1 MTQASSGAA
10 KAAEAK
16 SNAAPTKDSLVKE
29 FGAAGLKESP
39 DGKWEYNVTGAEN
52 VRRASDMMSGVRRID
67 VERGAEVQASMQSE
81 TLRDHRGRDTH
92 VPVHLAERAAMKR
105 GLHAKPFWG
114 RAKTKTVYHADG
126 SVTVYER
133 INGELVPMD
142 EEE

>member
-39 DGKWEYNVTGAEN
+39 DGKWEYNVTGSEN
-52 VRRASDMMSGVRRID
+52 VQRASEMMAGVRRID
-67 VERGAEVQASMQSE
+67 IERGAEVQAGIQSE

-92 VPVHLAERAAMKR
+92 VPLHLAERAAMKR
-105 GLHAKPFWG
+105 GLHAKPLWG

-126 SVTVYER
+126 TVTVYER
-133 INGELVPMD
+133 INGRLVAAED
-142 EEE
+142 D

>member
-39 DGKWEYNVTGAEN
+39 DGKWEYNVTGSAN
-52 VRRASDMMSGVRRID
+52 VQRASEMLAGVRRID
-67 VERGAEVQASMQSE
+67 IERGAEVQAGIQSG

-92 VPVHLAERAAMKR
+92 VPLHLAERAAMKR

-126 SVTVYER
+126 TVTVYER
-133 INGELVPMD
+133 INGCLVAAED
-142 EEE
+142 D